1 MASPNRCYEPLAQIP
16 QELRRRAL
24 VPLPCKEKVVF
35 KQEAYDFMAAAFEVY
50 NEIGYGMAEEIYQQS
65 LEIELSL
72 RQITFLTKQELEVHY
87 KGHKL
92 TTCYKPD
99 LIAFGGIVVELKAV
113 TELLPEHEAQLFNY
127 MRVSRMA
134 VGYLVNFGYKGNL
147 QWKRFI
153 LSDLHKAPGR

>member
-1 MASPNRCYEPLAQIP
+1 MFQ
-16 QELRRRAL
+16 QDG
-24 VPLPCKEKVVF
+24 
-35 KQEAYDFMAAAFEVY
+35 YDFMAGAFEVY

-72 RQITFLTKQELEVHY
+72 RKIPFLTKQELEVRY
-87 KGHKL
+87 KGRKL

-99 LIAFGGIVVELKAV
+99 LLVSAGIVVELKAV

-134 VGYLVNFGYKGNL
+134 VGYLVNFGHKGGL

-153 LSDLHKAPGR
+153 VNDLHKTTEH